1 MNDTLKIGKTG
12 SLTALRNYLQEDCQ
26 MLQVWAGK
34 TETDDDFIMFLSQ
47 DLERFAVLFSTAGS
61 RMYIVQAGGDV
72 VFLHDKNMKK
82 LGLKKTLN
90 KSRNKK

>member
-1 MNDTLKIGKTG
+1 MVDTLEVGKTG
-12 SLTALRNYLQEDCQ
+12 SLTAMRNYLQENCH

-47 DLERFAVLFSTAGS
+47 DLEKFAVLFSQVGS
-61 RMYIVQAGGDV
+61 RIYIVQTGGDV

-82 LGLKKTLN
+82 LGMKPTVDRSKK
-90 KSRNKK
+90 